1 MSKPLKLRK
10 QTVELRPSRIR
21 RDPVPI
27 AQTVVKKAPRM
38 TREQEMWLAIT
49 GIVLF
54 AMAIAVVTLGFSALT
69 QPDGSAAAVAK
80 APQFGDCDDGPDC
93 VIDGE
98 TIRVGGETVKI
109 AGMEAPKTRTARCA
123 DEEEAGVKAIGELR
137 KLLNSGKVTTAGEV
151 RGPGGEVRTRVLVNG
166 RDLGA
171 AMVAAGVASEPGSV
185 QGGWC

>member
-1 MSKPLKLRK
+1 VSKPLNLRK

-27 AQTVVKKAPRM
+27 AQTVVKKAPRLS
-38 TREQEMWLAIT
+38 REQEIWLAIT

-69 QPDGSAAAVAK
+69 QPDGSAPVAQ
-80 APQFGDCDDGPDC
+80 APAFGDCDDSPDC

-109 AGMEAPKTRTARCA
+109 AGMEAPRTRTARCA

-151 RGPGGEVRTRVLVNG
+151 RAPGGEVRTRVLVDG
-166 RDLGA
+166 RDVGA